1 MSVSRHTGA
10 SLTSRLGGWLPHDP
24 AHLGRWL
31 KNTLE
36 EAERKARPFHPVGPW
51 DKDGVRSR
59 RFQTPQ
65 AVPPSDTAF

>member
-31 KNTLE
+31 QNTLE
-36 EAERKARPFHPVGPW
+36 EAERKARPFHPMGPW
-51 DKDGVRSR
+51 DKDGALV
-59 RFQTPQ
+59 TLPNPH